1 MRLTFLSTSSLDD
14 PSPRGR
20 WLPLAQELAA
30 RGHTVRLI
38 MLHPTYDRLPARER
52 RQECGGVMVYYAGQ
66 MHVYGPVDRRRYYG
80 SAALLRIT
88 LLATLSLLR
97 AALEFETDVLHI
109 CKPQPMNGLAGLIA
123 ARRLGCPLYVDCDD
137 YEAGGNRFGAGW
149 QRGLVRFW
157 EDQLPRRAKAVT
169 VNTRFLQR
177 RCADLGL
184 PPAHVTHVPN
194 GITRAQFLPP
204 DPRQVAGLR
213 AALGLRDA
221 PVVIYAGTLSETSH
235 NVGLLLDAFA
245 LLAQR
250 MPAARLLLVG
260 TGADRAALVARA
272 RGLGLGERAIFAGY
286 VPYGTVPT
294 YLALADCSVDPVADD
309 AVAAARSPLK
319 IVESMAAGVPVVT
332 GDVGDRR
339 EMLGHDG
346 GRIVAPGDTHA
357 LTDGLAAL
365 LESRDQHARRAEL
378 ARRQAAIY
386 RWDRLATEWLKV
398 YERH

>member
-30 RGHTVRLI
+30 CGHTIRLI

-52 RQECGGVMVYYAGQ
+52 RQERGGVMVYYAGQ
-66 MHVYGPVDRRRYYG
+66 MHVYGLVDRRRYYG
-80 SAALLRIT
+80 SAALLRVT

-97 AALEFETDVLHI
+97 AALEFESDALHI

-123 ARRLGCPLYVDCDD
+123 VRRLGCPLYVDCDD

-157 EDQLPRRAKAVT
+157 EDQLPRCAAAVT

-184 PPAHVTHVPN
+184 PPARVTYVPN
-194 GITRAQFLPP
+194 GITRAQLVPP
-204 DPRQVAGLR
+204 DSRQVAGLR

-221 PVVIYAGTLSETSH
+221 PVVVYAGTLSNTSH

-245 LLAQR
+245 LVAERL
-250 MPAARLLLVG
+250 PAARLLLVG
-260 TGADRAALVARA
+260 TGADRVALQDQAR
-272 RGLGLGERAIFAGY
+272 RLGLGQRALFAGAVLPAA
-286 VPYGTVPT
+286 VPA
-294 YLALADCSVDPVADD
+294 YLALAACSADPVADD

-319 IVESMAAGVPVVT
+319 IVESLAAGVPVVT
-332 GDVGDRR
+332 GAVGDRA
-339 EMLGHDG
+339 EMLGRDG
-346 GRIVAPGDTHA
+346 GVLVRPGDAGA
-357 LTDGLAAL
+357 LADGMAAML
-365 LESRDQHARRAEL
+365 LESGDHRARRAEL

-386 RWDRLATEWLKV
+386 RWDQLAPQWIKV
-398 YERH
+398 YG